1 MSEHKLR
8 QRQRQSAERLLRV
21 QQLGERLLSSVHRPI
36 DGLCGS
42 AADVRIDWD
51 SLPASVDPV
60 RGGQVSAERGQRK
73 RYQIESFRI
82 ILDAIVGEE
91 SLRIVDFCSGSGNFG
106 LALAALLPKERHEQL
121 LVDDRALRGRL
132 GLAATLERQR
142 GRPEAPAAP
151 RGWQAH
157 PGLARGLA
165 HALARMGG
173 GGDGP
178 LAAPAAA
185 AVIRRRGRRR
195 EPPPLPCQPAC
206 GGDVD
211 GGGEATAGGRED
223 GRRRTPAALAPLA
236 ALPMGAEAERTATAA
251 IATAAIATAAI
262 ATAAIAIAIICRY
275 GWIRISNI
283 WRRCR
288 WRHVAS
294 PPSLS
299 RSRGTSASYT

>member
-106 LALAALLPKERHEQL
+106 LALAALLPKCSFL
-121 LVDDRALRGRL
+121 LLDRNAHAIDLS
-132 GLAATLERQR
+132 RQR
-142 GRPEAPAAP
+142 AADAGLQNVSVATGNGIAIGDRPR
-151 RGWQAH
+151 RGST
-157 PGLARGLA
+157 LAETRSPLLISREVESRIFHSRGL
-165 HALARMGG
+165 
-173 GGDGP
+173 
-178 LAAPAAA
+178 
-185 AVIRRRGRRR
+185 
-195 EPPPLPCQPAC
+195 C
-206 GGDVD
+206 GH
-211 GGGEATAGGRED
+211 
-223 GRRRTPAALAPLA
+223 L
-236 ALPMGAEAERTATAA
+236 
-251 IATAAIATAAI
+251 
-262 ATAAIAIAIICRY
+262 
-275 GWIRISNI
+275 
-283 WRRCR
+283 
-288 WRHVAS
+288 
-294 PPSLS
+294 
-299 RSRGTSASYT
+299 